1 MIPQHQAS
9 VLILSQ
15 NYGGS
20 FKEVYVLIGQ
30 NKLDRLHLEYFNNSS
45 PTFWG
50 IKWKNRHS
58 MHYTGLNLNKF
69 SRIRLGLIVKHY
81 LFQYKQQWKFHLHC
95 KADTIIKITVHPC
108 THRAAWQHT
117 WSIHIGAAK
126 QSCGFEVNMVKGK
139 LQEPVEC
146 HNNGGARSCPEDIP
160 SMWLQQS
167 FITTHEWYMFWVQHG
182 HLDTMEVH
190 VAWCFELDKIPLA
203 IEEL

>member
-95 KADTIIKITVHPC
+95 KADTIKLLYIHVHTELHGN
-108 THRAAWQHT
+108 THGPYTLGQPSSPVVLRST
-117 WSIHIGAAK
+117 WSRASYRSLWNVITMGVQGPAQRI
-126 QSCGFEVNMVKGK
+126 SPVCGYNS
-139 LQEPVEC
+139 
-146 HNNGGARSCPEDIP
+146 HS
-160 SMWLQQS
+160 
-167 FITTHEWYMFWVQHG
+167 
-182 HLDTMEVH
+182 
-190 VAWCFELDKIPLA
+190 
-203 IEEL
+203 